1 MRSVLSLGAACVAL
15 SLALPAIA
23 QTPAPAAPVPFASA
37 EDIQALIAK
46 AKAQAKPGVPTISQP
61 ILKLAPYQENL
72 EYRTEKGPAAVHE
85 NEAEVFVGV
94 EGSGTIVIGGQLTN
108 SKRTN
113 EHNLSG
119 DGITGGASF
128 HLTKGAMLI
137 VPQGQPHQV
146 VSVDGGG
153 ALVVMTL
160 HVPRT

>member
-94 EGSGTIVIGGQLTN
+94 EGSGTIVVGGQLTN

-119 DGITGGASF
+119 DGITGGQSF
-128 HLTKGAMLI
+128 HLTKGTMLV

-146 VSVDGGG
+146 TQVDGG